1 MHAQSFWRPRVS
13 DVAVGPA
20 DLSRAAQEWKSAL
33 IDVSGTNR
41 LLHFKATSTTLD
53 LSAASESSVAKLLRG
68 NPVSLRELF
77 EPGVDLERAMKAAA
91 ALHRKEREATEEYGV
106 SVTYLALGFATWDPD
121 NNRALAEAEASE
133 TGDASTA
140 RVRRGPVPNAPVL
153 LRPVEI
159 TRRRGISDE
168 WQLQLGDDFQV
179 NGVLLHVLNF
189 GRVRIDEQ
197 AFLDAAEDLET
208 ATDLSV
214 ARSTLE
220 NVLDEL
226 GRDCDDV
233 AAFLTKPDLVIGTF
247 SYQKQPMVNDVANVA
262 ALEGSDLAAALAG
275 DAAAAAR
282 VRAAASDVSVQESD
296 PDYTPVDSEF
306 LVLDADASQ
315 SYVVNAALAGQN
327 MVVQGPP
334 GTGKSQ
340 TIANVIAALV
350 ASGKHVLFVAQ
361 KRAAIT
367 AVLDRLDSAD
377 LSHLLLD
384 LFTADGSRR
393 FIAEQLR
400 TVLDRQKQIGAPDT
414 VQLHA
419 QLSASRARLVGHKDA
434 LFRPDHGWGVTV
446 HELRVE
452 SLGFSPDARTT
463 LRLNPNIFKAWD
475 KTTLGALETALDEL
489 YRLGALSP
497 TWTKMTG
504 WRPGAMTSGTEAERL
519 RQLALNL
526 RWTTLP
532 ALEHHFTQQANASGH
547 SAPRGLFD
555 ADPLTQLHRDS
566 LLVSQASP
574 QLLSETDLDGMIAAM
589 SKPHRR
595 EMTGMTWGRRREGKK
610 AVTHF
615 LAGIAPERR
624 LELLLKAKAVREA
637 WATGQHPL
645 PYASAEQAATLLAS
659 ARGSTAALTRST
671 QGISLDCATF
681 TDLAAAL
688 DRLLA
693 DIRPSQMVRAYD
705 LEQQLRSQGVSPVVD
720 MLRAHFGAGNT
731 LQSSP
736 SDVLRWVVIR
746 SILEPAELASPAIA
760 GIRGSELTA
769 AAEAFQRLDSSH
781 LNANAARVR
790 RQAAVYLKQAFD
802 AHPDQHSALK
812 MEVTRKRNFR
822 PVRRLFEEA
831 PEVLLAAKPVWAM
844 SPLQVSRILPAAQC
858 FDVVIFDEAS
868 QVKPADAI
876 PALIR
881 GHQMIVAG
889 DSRQLPPTEF
899 FSRVLEDEEE
909 EPEEVVALET
919 ESSEQQSA
927 RPAQARS
934 SYTRDAES
942 ILFAVDRL
950 LAGQSRSLQWHYRS
964 YDERLIAVSNEHV
977 YSGSLTTFP
986 APDTLESIHHEV
998 VPYSRGIAGGTN
1010 SPELEVQRVV
1020 ELVKEQVKAHPQESV
1035 GIIAFGIKHEARIER
1050 ALELA
1055 AQADPE
1061 FERALTAHT
1070 DEPWFVKAI
1079 ERVQGDERDAIFLT
1093 VGYGK
1098 NADGK
1103 LRYFWGPLLREGG
1116 ERRLNVAISRAKKRM
1131 TLVTSFSKD
1140 DVPSDGHSSAGYR
1153 LMYNFIRFMASG
1165 GRDLTDGTPR
1175 AIALNP
1181 FEIDIK
1187 RRLEDAGLTLDTQ
1200 VGVGGYRLDFAA
1212 RHPDYPGRHVLAIEA
1227 DGAAYHSG
1235 HIARERDRLRQ
1246 ELLERRGW
1254 TFHRIWST
1262 DWFNDADGEVK
1273 RAVAA
1278 FEEALGRGDHLA
1290 AEPAIAGP
1298 SAQDWGEGTT
1308 ERKRPR
1314 PNFLRQEQ
1322 ITDYA
1327 MSTLIDLVRYVRS
1340 DDVLRSDE
1348 EEQRLLMAELGYTR
1362 RGARI
1367 QSALSRAQELA

>member
-1 MHAQSFWRPRVS
+1 MTDITV
-13 DVAVGPA
+13 DPA
-20 DLSRAAQEWKSAL
+20 NLSRASHEWKSAL

-41 LLHFKATSTTLD
+41 MLHFKPTSTTLD
-53 LSAASESSVAKLLRG
+53 LAAASESAVATLLRG
-68 NPVSLRELF
+68 NAVSLRNLF
-77 EPGVDLERAMKAAA
+77 TGSERDRATKAAT
-91 ALHRKEREATEEYGV
+91 ALRRKEREATEEYGV
-106 SVTYLALGFATWDPD
+106 SVTYLALGFATWDPE
-121 NNRALAEAEASE
+121 NNRALTDAEATEA
-133 TGDASTA
+133 GDEPVSHI
-140 RVRRGPVPNAPVL
+140 RRRPAPNAPVL
-153 LRPVEI
+153 LCPVEI

-168 WQLQLGDDFQV
+168 WQLQLADDFQI

-189 GRVRIDEQ
+189 GRDRVDEQ
-197 AFLDAAEDLET
+197 ALLDASENLASALDLDAARSALGLVLEG
-208 ATDLSV
+208 LE
-214 ARSTLE
+214 RS
-220 NVLDEL
+220 
-226 GRDCDDV
+226 CFDV
-233 AAFLTKPDLVIGTF
+233 VGFHTKPDLVIGTF
-247 SYQKQPMVNDVANVA
+247 SYQKQPMVNDVADIA
-262 ALEGSDLAAALAG
+262 ALASSDLAAALAG
-275 DAAAAAR
+275 DPIAAAR
-282 VRAAASDVSVQESD
+282 VRAAASDVNVQESD

-315 SYVVNAALAGQN
+315 SYVVNAALAGRN

-367 AVLDRLDSAD
+367 AVLDRLEGAD

-384 LFTADGSRR
+384 LFAADGSRR

-400 TVLDRQKQIGAPDT
+400 TALDRQQQIGAPDT

-419 QLSASRARLVGHKDA
+419 QLSASRGRLVGHNDA
-434 LFRPDHGWGVTV
+434 LFQQSHGWGVCI

-452 SLGFSPDARTT
+452 SLGFAPDARST
-463 LRLNPNIFKAWD
+463 LRLHPGTFSAWD
-475 KTTLGALETALDEL
+475 KTTLDSLADAVDEL
-489 YRLGALSP
+489 GRLGALAP
-497 TWTKMTG
+497 TWVTAPG
-504 WRPGAMTSGTEAERL
+504 WRPTSMTNSAKAERF
-519 RQLALNL
+519 RQQVLDL
-526 RWTTLP
+526 RWTALP
-532 ALEHHFTQQANASGH
+532 ALQQQLAEEATASGH
-547 SAPRGLFD
+547 STPVGLFD
-555 ADPLTQLHRDS
+555 AGPLALLHRDALS
-566 LLVSQASP
+566 VFQASP
-574 QLLSETDLDGMIAAM
+574 QLLTEADLDGMIAAL

-595 EMTGMTWGRRREGKK
+595 EMAGMSWRRRREGKR
-610 AVTHF
+610 AISGLLPDSSTEQR
-615 LAGIAPERR
+615 LA
-624 LELLLKAKAVREA
+624 LLLTAKAVCEA
-637 WATGQHPL
+637 WTADPHPT
-645 PYASAEQAATLLAS
+645 PYPSAEHTASLLAS
-659 ARGSTAALTRST
+659 AVSTVAGLEQVT
-671 QGISLDCATF
+671 QQTPLSSLPF
-681 TDLAAAL
+681 TELIAAL

-693 DIRPSQMVRAYD
+693 DTRPAQMVRANN
-705 LEQQLRSQGVSPVVD
+705 LEHELRTRGVGPVLD
-720 MLRAHFGAGNT
+720 MLRSHFASGQA
-731 LQSSP
+731 LQSTP
-736 SDVLRWVVIR
+736 SEVLRWVCIR
-746 SILEPAELASPAIA
+746 SVLEPAELASPAIA

-769 AAEAFQRLDSSH
+769 AADAFQRLDSSH
-781 LNANAARVR
+781 LDANGARVR

-802 AHPDQHSALK
+802 TYPDQHSALK
-812 MEVTRKRNFR
+812 TEVTRKRNFR

-831 PEVLLAAKPVWAM
+831 PDVLLAAKPVWAM
-844 SPLQVSRILPAAQC
+844 SPLQVSRTLPAAQC

-881 GHQMIVAG
+881 GRQMIVAG

-899 FSRVLEDEEE
+899 FSKVLEDEEDE
-909 EPEEVVALET
+909 EPEEDMALGGGIGGDQEPAPAVVRT
-919 ESSEQQSA
+919 
-927 RPAQARS
+927 

-964 YDERLIAVSNEHV
+964 HDERLIAVSNEYV
-977 YSGSLTTFP
+977 YNGSLTTFP
-986 APDTLESIHHEV
+986 APDTLESLRHEV
-998 VPYSRGIAGGTN
+998 VPYSPGISAGTN

-1020 ELVKEQVKAHPQESV
+1020 ELVKEQVTQHPDESV
-1035 GIIAFGIKHEARIER
+1035 GIIAFGIKHETRIER

-1055 AQADPE
+1055 MQADPE
-1061 FERALTAHT
+1061 FERALTAHPH
-1070 DEPWFVKAI
+1070 ESWFVKAI

-1098 NADGK
+1098 SVDGK

-1140 DVPSDGHSSAGYR
+1140 DVPADGHSSAGFR

-1175 AIALNP
+1175 SVALNP

-1187 RRLEDAGLTLDTQ
+1187 RRLEEAGLALDTQ

-1212 RHPDYPGRHVLAIEA
+1212 RHPDFPGRHVLAIEA

-1273 RAVAA
+1273 RTVFA
-1278 FEEALGRGDHLA
+1278 FEEALRRSEQPA
-1290 AEPAIAGP
+1290 ATAHTPTP
-1298 SAQDWGEGTT
+1298 STRNWDEGSTQ
-1308 ERKRPR
+1308 RKRPR
-1314 PNFLRQEQ
+1314 PRFSPEDQ
-1322 ITDYA
+1322 ITDYS
-1327 MSTLIDLVRYVRS
+1327 MSTLIELVRYVRS
-1340 DDVLRSDE
+1340 DDVLRSAD

-1362 RGARI
+1362 RGNRI
-1367 QSALSRAQELA
+1367 QAVLGRAQELA